1 MAFDSNGNKL
11 CGGVYDER
19 MGPTSKDDGS
29 CVTCGQGY
37 SDCPGHLGRIEL
49 CVPVYNPLLFNQML
63 NFLKNKCQAC
73 HNFKSSLLACKVF
86 IAKVNLIERGLLKD
100 AMGLDEK
107 LKVLRATVIKEAEDV
122 LKGSGDSSSLSYNED
137 GTLISSDLPLHQ
149 FLEVMGSTKVGHDG
163 ITLNSHERTVK
174 REIVK
179 AFFLANGGTGNKCQN
194 CNAFSPRVRH
204 DASNKVFQ
212 SPLSLKNGNANKREK
227 VNIVSATRTEKEE
240 TSITADSD
248 SEGDDSDVE
257 QDKDSDSSDSSDSDS
272 DGMQINKALAKK
284 QEQEMKKKND
294 KFMHPLEVM
303 AQIRLTWK
311 LHPFLCS
318 RVFGSA
324 HTTDNYKLE
333 ELAKGHSIFFTRVIC
348 VPPSRFRPPMI
359 LGNMTVEHSQ
369 NIYLNKMLLL
379 NEKIRGNMA
388 TANVDGDGDVIEEEE
403 EGDAVMLARKQTSQ
417 SENTLKTWIDLQ
429 LNFNCYIDSA
439 KDPSANAANAPPG
452 IRQLLERKEGIF
464 RKHMMGKRVNY
475 ACRSVISPDP
485 YIGTN
490 EIGIPVKFARTLT
503 YPTPVTTF
511 NVAKMREAV
520 IRGFEEYPGAAWVEV
535 DGRRID
541 LRKAN
546 KSKREGIAAR
556 LLSGE
561 QQVIVGRQLL
571 NGDCVL
577 MNRQVSFRDSANHKI
592 YTKQHT
598 FRTYQNTQT
607 QNTAIIKIKYSSP
620 NERNIPCTTP
630 KIRDGLT

>member
-1 MAFDSNGNKL
+1 MLTDEEIRSLSCVECISPMAFDSNGNKL
-11 CGGVYDER
+11 SGGVYDER

-29 CVTCGQGY
+29 CITCGQNY
-37 SDCPGHLGRIEL
+37 SECPGHIGRIEL

-63 NFLKNKCQAC
+63 NFMKNKCQAC
-73 HNFKSSLLACKVF
+73 HNFKSSLLACKIF
-86 IAKVNLIERGLLKD
+86 NAKINLIERGLLKD
-100 AMGLDEK
+100 AMALDDK
-107 LKVLRATVIKEAEDV
+107 LKVMHATVIKEAEDV
-122 LKGSGDSSSLSYNED
+122 LKGTSNSDTSNLNYNED
-137 GTLISSDLPLHQ
+137 GSLQNTTDLPLHN
-149 FLEVMGSTKVGHDG
+149 FLDLMGSTKVGYSN

-212 SPLSLKNGNANKREK
+212 SPLSLKNRNANKREK
-227 VNIVSATRTEKEE
+227 VSIVSATRTEKEE
-240 TSITADSD
+240 GKISNDDSD
-248 SEGDDSDVE
+248 SDDDSEFGEEKKDS
-257 QDKDSDSSDSSDSDS
+257 DASDDSDSSDSDSDS
-272 DGMQINKALAKK
+272 DGMQINKAAAKK
-284 QEQEMKKKND
+284 QEMELRKKND

-303 AQIRLTWK
+303 AQIRLTWRM
-311 LHPFLCS
+311 HPFLCS

-388 TANVDGDGDVIEEEE
+388 TANVDGDGDEMDEEE

-520 IRGFEEYPGAAWVEV
+520 IRGFDEYPGAAWIEI

-546 KSKREGIAAR
+546 KSKREAFAAR

-561 QQVIVGRQLL
+561 HQVIVGRQLL

-577 MNRQVSFRDSANHKI
+577 MNRQVSFCGVR
-592 YTKQHT
+592 
-598 FRTYQNTQT
+598 NT
-607 QNTAIIKIKYSSP
+607 
-620 NERNIPCTTP
+620 
-630 KIRDGLT
+630 